1 MGEGSQ
7 PHVLGKFLGA
17 GASVMTKKRQS
28 PNYWVSPTD
37 DGRWSVKREG
47 SDRAAGVFDTQRDA
61 NARARDLAMKSGGE
75 RITQKR
81 DGTIGSKDS
90 YGNDSARRKDL
101 EH

>member
-1 MGEGSQ
+1 MSKNKE
-7 PHVLGKFLGA
+7 
-17 GASVMTKKRQS
+17 S

-47 SDRAAGVFDTQRDA
+47 ADRAANVFDTQKEA
-61 NARARDLAMKSGGE
+61 NSRARDLAKTSGGE

-90 YGNDSARRKDL
+90 YGNDPRSRKDT

>member
-1 MGEGSQ
+1 MS
-7 PHVLGKFLGA
+7 
-17 GASVMTKKRQS
+17 KKRQS

-47 SDRAAGVFDTQRDA
+47 GERAAGVFDTQRHA
-61 NARARDLAMKSGGE
+61 NARARDLAQKSGGE

-90 YGNDSARRKDL
+90 YGNDPRSRRDT